1 MRSLERDLKK
11 IIKGEVFF
19 DEVTRHIYSFGASI
33 YKIKPKG
40 VVIPRDKEDIVS
52 LIRYAA
58 SENIPLT
65 ARGAGTSLAGQSVG
79 SGIIVD
85 FTGHMNRLD
94 DYKGEDLITLDPGI
108 VYGGLNKFLSGFG
121 KFFPPD
127 PSSGEYCTIGGM
139 IANNSGGPHSVKY
152 GSVAD
157 WCEELEVVLSTGE
170 LVTLKQDSKIDSI
183 SEPLIELFS
192 RNEENIKRHI
202 PRVKRSASGYNI
214 ASPLKG
220 DGPNLV
226 KLLVG
231 SEGTLAVITKAR
243 LRLASLPR
251 LRTVMLL
258 FLDDKNAIK
267 DAIYGLRQLNA
278 AAVEFMDEVFVRL
291 AREAEPRIAGFLP
304 AGLKG
309 CFLVE
314 FEEET
319 EDASSQKVKF
329 IKEELVGTGKCFSG
343 VNIAAGPADSDHL
356 WAVRRAAVP
365 IMNRIKGSK
374 RPIAFI
380 EDAIVPPEKLDE
392 FVSGVYA
399 IFERYSLEACVYGHA
414 GDGNMH
420 IRPLIDMKDKA
431 DLMKMEKTA
440 ADFYNLVASLGG
452 SASAEH
458 GDGILRSP
466 YLKKQFGPLH
476 QVFARIK
483 HLFDP
488 KGILN
493 PGAKLGKEDSITHD
507 LICDPQTTRIKTG
520 TVFDAAPIQEEIER
534 CHSCG
539 LCRSVCPANI
549 SMPEE
554 CYSPRAK
561 AALLKVFITGGLEKS
576 QFLAPSVK
584 KILDSCL
591 NCRLCRI
598 ECPTESDIPLLC
610 LLAKENYVKENGGL
624 LFQQFIE
631 NMDMMGSLL
640 KRYHRFSCVFLDSG
654 IGKALIQL
662 GVGIDKR
669 RNLPHPSIS
678 SFDKKALNRKTG
690 VGKVAY
696 FYGCYVNYFNADKE
710 GDALAH
716 IMQKNGI
723 EVFLPKQRCCG
734 MPSVSS
740 GNADA
745 VRDSMIYNV
754 KNLYEAVEEGFD
766 IITSCPSCSLA
777 LRQDYPRIL
786 NTPEAAVISQRTFDA
801 LEYLWNLFNDGLLKT
816 DFKTSNKKVTFHA
829 PCHLKAQGAHTL
841 QESLIRLV
849 PGITVLPMEDS
860 CCGMGGLFGLKK
872 KNFDLSMAIGNNL
885 FGNIEKTPVDEVIT
899 SCAAC
904 KMQIEQ
910 ATSSKV
916 VHPLEFLAGNY
927 S

>member
-1 MRSLERDLKK
+1 MRSWERDLKK

-40 VVIPRDKEDIVS
+40 VVIPRDKEDVVS
-52 LIRYAA
+52 LVRYAA

-65 ARGAGTSLAGQSVG
+65 ARGAGTSLAGQAVG

-94 DYKGEDLITLDPGI
+94 DYKGEDLISLEPGI
-108 VYGGLNKFLSGFG
+108 VYGGLNKFLNGFG

-139 IANNSGGPHSVKY
+139 VANNSGGPHSVKY

-170 LVTLKQDSKIDSI
+170 LVTVKQDSKIDSI

-192 RNEENIKRHI
+192 RNEENIKRYI
-202 PRVKRSASGYNI
+202 PKVKRSASGYNI
-214 ASPLKG
+214 ASVLKG
-220 DGPNLV
+220 DSLNLV

-231 SEGTLAVITKAR
+231 SEGTLAIITKAR

-251 LRTVMLL
+251 LRKVLL
-258 FLDDKNAIK
+258 LLVDDKKKIR
-267 DAIYGLRQLNA
+267 DAIYELRQLNA
-278 AAVEFMDEVFVRL
+278 AAVEFMDEVFIRL
-291 AREAEPRIAGFLP
+291 AREAEPRISRFLP

-314 FEEET
+314 FEEEI
-319 EDASSQKVKF
+319 EQAASQKVKF

-343 VNIAAGPADSDHL
+343 VNIASGTEDSDRL

-365 IMNRIKGSK
+365 IMNRIKGKK

-380 EDAIVPPEKLDE
+380 EDAIVPPEKIDE
-392 FVSGVYA
+392 FISEVYA
-399 IFERYSLEACVYGHA
+399 IFEKYSLEACVYGHA

-431 DLMKMEKTA
+431 DLVNMEKSA
-440 ADFYNLVASLGG
+440 ADFYDLVISLGG
-452 SASAEH
+452 SPSAEH

-507 LICDPQTTRIKTG
+507 LVCDSQTMYVKTE
-520 TVFDAAPIQEEIER
+520 TVFDAEPIREKVER

-539 LCRSVCPANI
+539 LCRSVCPVNI
-549 SMPEE
+549 IMPEE
-554 CYSPRAK
+554 YYSPRAK
-561 AALLKVFITGGLEKS
+561 AALLKVFITGQLKKN
-576 QFLAPSVK
+576 QFLSSLAK
-584 KILDSCL
+584 KILDACL

-598 ECPTESDIPLLC
+598 ECPTGSDIPLLC
-610 LLAKENYVKENGGL
+610 LLAKENYVKENGGY
-624 LFQQFIE
+624 LFQPFIE
-631 NMDMMGSLL
+631 NMDMVGGLL
-640 KRYHRFSCVFLDSG
+640 NKFYRFSAVFLDSE
-654 IGKALIQL
+654 IGKYLLQF

-669 RNLPHPSIS
+669 RKLPHPSIS
-678 SFDKKALNRKTG
+678 SFEKMALKRKTG

-696 FYGCYVNYFNADKE
+696 FHGCYVNYFNADKE
-710 GDALAH
+710 GNALIH

-723 EVFLPKQRCCG
+723 EVFLPRQKCCG

-745 VRDSMIYNV
+745 VRDSMMYNV

-777 LRQDYPRIL
+777 LREDYPRIF
-786 NTPEAAVISQRTFDA
+786 NTPETALISQRTFDA

-816 DFKTSNKKVTFHA
+816 NFKTSNKKVAFHS
-829 PCHLKAQGAHTL
+829 PCHLKTQGAHTL
-841 QESLIRLV
+841 QECMVKLI

-872 KNFDLSMAIGNNL
+872 KNFDLSVTIGDKL
-885 FGNIEKTPVDEVIT
+885 FRNIKDADADAVIT

-916 VHPLEFLAGNY
+916 VHPLEFLAEN
-927 S
+927 SS